1 MHLSSGSSGPFNL
14 LERLFG
20 DSVMAEVFSERST
33 VDGWLRVEGA
43 LARAQARHLVIPAS
57 EAAQIAAA
65 ADMRNVDL
73 DELWTSSRNVGY
85 PILDLVRQI
94 SAALPEGPAGKVHL
108 GATTQ
113 DIMDTGRV
121 LQLREGLNRLT
132 ELLDGLGDTVAVL
145 VERHQHTEMAA
156 RTHAQQAVPTT
167 LGQLLATL
175 LAELTRHRAR
185 LAEARPRIEVVS
197 LFGAGGTSAA
207 MGPVAAKVRREV
219 AELLG
224 LGTTDVSWHPARD
237 GSAEFAAISSG
248 LAATCGRLARNVIDL
263 SRTEIGEL
271 REPGGRHRGA
281 SSTMPHKA
289 NPSWAAAVIG
299 MSGTAAAL
307 TSAAY
312 RAMEVP
318 QERASGEWQIEWV
331 VLPQLACLAAGALAR
346 ATDIAAGLQVD
357 MRAMADNL
365 RSNGGL
371 IMAEAYMMRLAPALG
386 RERAHDVVTRA
397 SGRVRR
403 ENLTLANALRMELKE
418 DGEETTLDLNIEPGD
433 YVGTPELACGQAV
446 RDWRTAQ
453 EK

>member
-1 MHLSSGSSGPFNL
+1 
-14 LERLFG
+14 
-20 DSVMAEVFSERST
+20 MAEVFSERGT
-33 VDGWLRVEGA
+33 VDGWLRVEAA
-43 LARAQARHLVIPAS
+43 LARAQADHKVMPPPD
-57 EAAQIAAA
+57 AARIAAA
-65 ADMRNVDL
+65 ADLRNVDL
-73 DELWTSSRNVGY
+73 DELWAGARNVGY
-85 PILDLVRQI
+85 PILTLVRQI
-94 SAALPEGPAGKVHL
+94 SAALPQGPSGKVHL

-121 LQLREGLNRLT
+121 LQLKAGLDRLAV
-132 ELLDGLGDTVAVL
+132 LLNGLGDAVAVL
-145 VERHQHTEMAA
+145 VERHRDTEMAA

-167 LGQLLATL
+167 LGQLLSTL

-207 MGPVAAKVRREV
+207 MGPAAADVRREV
-219 AELLG
+219 AGLLG

-237 GSAEFAAISSG
+237 GSAEFAAICAG

-289 NPSWAAAVIG
+289 NPTWAAAVIG

-307 TSAAY
+307 ASAAY

-346 ATDIAAGLQVD
+346 ATDIAAGLRVD
-357 MRAMADNL
+357 ERAMAENL
-365 RSNGGL
+365 RSDGGL
-371 IMAEAYMMRLAPALG
+371 ILAEAYMMRLAPVLG
-386 RERAHDVVTRA
+386 RERAHDLVTGA
-397 SGRVRR
+397 AERVRGR
-403 ENLTLANALRMELKE
+403 DLTLADALRIELKE
-418 DGEETTLDLNIEPGD
+418 GGWDGEQEVLGPDIEPGD
-433 YVGTPELACGQAV
+433 YVGTPELACAQAV
-446 RDWRTAQ
+446 RDWRAWP
-453 EK
+453 EWRD